1 MDLQTRQQIARNHTG
16 FLSSTTIAV
25 SILLI
30 TLLGYVAEIN
40 ISTIVRGIVILEV
53 VVFNSIMYK
62 KMQTS
67 GKYVHCCCSSMIVVY
82 LLTLMTSKNLY
93 MYVVV
98 FPITIMVMIFADDRL
113 ALRGWFLAV
122 FGNLVFS
129 ISLGIRKLA
138 SPTEIIIAVMFSI
151 VGASLALMITRLQNQ
166 MFTDA
171 LQETKDKADMQLAT
185 SKEIVELASKLNQ
198 KFESAKEVS
207 EALNESMETNHAS
220 VSRIAE
226 STKSNAKAI
235 EQQTSQTSDIQMSIQ
250 EVGREA
256 KNITGYPYEPWH
268 IRYVGIDAAKNMGD
282 ISEQTNA
289 TVEEGVGMI
298 SRLKDQAAQVV
309 YMNTETR
316 KITTQLNETIQGVQ
330 EIVET
335 ILGISN
341 QTNLLALNASIEAAR
356 AGEAGKGFAVVADE
370 IRELSENTRMATEE
384 IGDIITKL
392 TQDAERASGS
402 MTRSAEYAERQ
413 NEMIEE
419 TGAKLVDIK
428 NNTGKLYE
436 SVRQVNR
443 SVENIV
449 AASARIMDSITR
461 LSQTE
466 DDVANSSNTALTIS
480 DTSMEALKDMNVLL
494 ENISD
499 ISSHMEQVA
508 KQ

>member
-53 VVFNSIMYK
+53 IVFNSIMYK

-82 LLTLMTSKNLY
+82 LLTLMTAKNLY
-93 MYVVV
+93 MYVIV

-171 LQETKDKADMQLAT
+171 LQETKDKTDMQLAT

-220 VSRIAE
+220 VSNIAE

-250 EVGREA
+250 EVGRE
-256 KNITGYPYEPWH
+256 
-268 IRYVGIDAAKNMGD
+268 AKNMGD

-402 MTRSAEYAERQ
+402 MARSAEYAERQ

>member
-16 FLSSTTIAV
+16 FISSTSIAIC
-25 SILLI
+25 ILLM
-30 TLLGYVAEIN
+30 TVLGFVSEIS
-40 ISTIVRGIVILEV
+40 IATIVRCIVIVEII
-53 VVFNSIMYK
+53 VFNVVTYRK
-62 KMQTS
+62 LQTS
-67 GKYVHCCCSSMIVVY
+67 IKYMHCCCSSMVIVY
-82 LLTLMTSKNLY
+82 LLTLFTAHNFY
-93 MYVVV
+93 MYVIV
-98 FPITIMVMIFADDRL
+98 FPITVMVMIFADNRL
-113 ALRGWFLAV
+113 AFSGWIVAIA
-122 FGNLVFS
+122 GLVIFS
-129 ISLGIRKLA
+129 ILLGVRKLA
-138 SPTEIIIAVMFSI
+138 TPTEMI
-151 VGASLALMITRLQNQ
+151 VAILFGVVSCSLALMITRLQNQ
-166 MFTDA
+166 MFAEA
-171 LQETKDKADMQLAT
+171 LQETKEKADMQIET
-185 SKEIVELASKLNQ
+185 SKEIVALANELNQ
-198 KFESAKEVS
+198 KFVSAKEVS
-207 EALNESMETNHAS
+207 EALNESMETSHSS
-220 VSRIAE
+220 VNSIAE

-256 KNITGYPYEPWH
+256 KN
-268 IRYVGIDAAKNMGD
+268 MGD

-289 TVEEGVGMI
+289 TVEEGVQMI

-309 YMNTETR
+309 YMNTESR
-316 KITTQLNETIQGVQ
+316 KITTQLNETIQEVQ
-330 EIVET
+330 EIIET

-370 IRELSENTRMATEE
+370 IRELSENTRMATEQ
-384 IGDIITKL
+384 IGDIIIKL

-428 NNTGKLYE
+428 NNTGRLYE
-436 SVRQVNR
+436 SVRQVNH
-443 SVENIV
+443 SVESIV
-449 AASARIMDSITR
+449 AASGRIMESITR

-466 DDVANSSNTALTIS
+466 DDVANSSNTALAIS

-499 ISSHMEQVA
+499 ISNHMEQVA

>member
-16 FLSSTTIAV
+16 FISSTSIAI
-25 SILLI
+25 SILLM
-30 TLLGYVAEIN
+30 TVLGFVSEIS
-40 ISTIVRGIVILEV
+40 IATIVRCIVIVEIIA
-53 VVFNSIMYK
+53 FNALAYK
-62 KMQTS
+62 KLQTS
-67 GKYVHCCCSSMIVVY
+67 SKYMHCCCSSMVVVY
-82 LLTLMTSKNLY
+82 LLTLFTAHNFY
-93 MYVVV
+93 MYVIV
-98 FPITIMVMIFADDRL
+98 FPITVMVMIFADNRL
-113 ALRGWFLAV
+113 AVSGWIVAIT
-122 FGNLVFS
+122 GLVIFA
-129 ISLGIRKLA
+129 ISLGVRKLA
-138 SPTEIIIAVMFSI
+138 SVTEIIVAVLFGVVSC
-151 VGASLALMITRLQNQ
+151 SLAVMITRLQNQ
-166 MFTDA
+166 MFAEA
-171 LQETKDKADMQLAT
+171 LQATKEKADMQIET
-185 SKEIVELASKLNQ
+185 SKEIVALANELNQ
-198 KFESAKEVS
+198 KFVSAKEVS
-207 EALNESMETNHAS
+207 EALNESMETNHSS
-220 VSRIAE
+220 VNSIAE
-226 STKSNAKAI
+226 STKSNARAI
-235 EQQTSQTSDIQMSIQ
+235 EQQTSQTADIQMSIQ

-256 KNITGYPYEPWH
+256 KN
-268 IRYVGIDAAKNMGD
+268 MGD

-289 TVEEGVGMI
+289 TVAEGVQMI

-316 KITTQLNETIQGVQ
+316 KITTQLNETIRDVQ

-370 IRELSENTRMATEE
+370 IRELSENTRMATEQ

-419 TGAKLVDIK
+419 TGAKLLDIK
-428 NNTGKLYE
+428 NYTGKQYE
-436 SVRQVNR
+436 SVRQVNH

-449 AASARIMDSITR
+449 AASTRIMESITK

-466 DDVANSSNTALTIS
+466 DDVANSSNTALAIS
-480 DTSMEALKDMNVLL
+480 DTSMEALKDMNTLL

-499 ISSHMEQVA
+499 ISNQMEQVA

>member
-1 MDLQTRQQIARNHTG
+1 
-16 FLSSTTIAV
+16 
-25 SILLI
+25 
-30 TLLGYVAEIN
+30 
-40 ISTIVRGIVILEV
+40 
-53 VVFNSIMYK
+53 
-62 KMQTS
+62 
-67 GKYVHCCCSSMIVVY
+67 
-82 LLTLMTSKNLY
+82 
-93 MYVVV
+93 
-98 FPITIMVMIFADDRL
+98 
-113 ALRGWFLAV
+113 
-122 FGNLVFS
+122 
-129 ISLGIRKLA
+129 
-138 SPTEIIIAVMFSI
+138 
-151 VGASLALMITRLQNQ
+151 
-166 MFTDA
+166 
-171 LQETKDKADMQLAT
+171 
-185 SKEIVELASKLNQ
+185 
-198 KFESAKEVS
+198 
-207 EALNESMETNHAS
+207 
-220 VSRIAE
+220 
-226 STKSNAKAI
+226 
-235 EQQTSQTSDIQMSIQ
+235 
-250 EVGREA
+250 
-256 KNITGYPYEPWH
+256 
-268 IRYVGIDAAKNMGD
+268 MGD

-499 ISSHMEQVA
+499 ISRHMEQVA

>member
-1 MDLQTRQQIARNHTG
+1 MKENKGWLKSKFQSQVFVIT
-16 FLSSTTIAV
+16 FLCILCCVMMVATIAV
-25 SILLI
+25 CTVNILSMA
-30 TLLGYVAEIN
+30 GSDNPVYH
-40 ISTIVRGIVILEV
+40 S
-53 VVFNSIMYK
+53 SIMLSLIIECIALIVTAAFIVLAIYCRKAILKPIKKISHELDNFSEGRLSEEFDVKINDSDIGRLAGSLNTTKWYLK
-62 KMQTS
+62 KMVDELT
-67 GKYVHCCCSSMIVVY
+67 Y
-82 LLTLMTSKNLY
+82 LLTQMSYGNISFTVNYDYKGEFAPIKTAFEQILDNLNNSMSSIQKSGTTLYDASEQVSSGSQALAQGTSEQEASIRELSDYVSDISGRVNKN
-93 MYVVV
+93 
-98 FPITIMVMIFADDRL
+98 AE
-113 ALRGWFLAV
+113 
-122 FGNLVFS
+122 N
-129 ISLGIRKLA
+129 
-138 SPTEIIIAVMFSI
+138 
-151 VGASLALMITRLQNQ
+151 
-166 MFTDA
+166 
-171 LQETKDKADMQLAT
+171 
-185 SKEIVELASKLNQ
+185 
-198 KFESAKEVS
+198 AKNVS
-207 EALNESMETNHAS
+207 EISDTATTDLKEGNAEMQKMLAAMKIIEEKSAEIEKIINTIDN
-220 VSRIAE
+220 IAF
-226 STKSNAKAI
+226 
-235 EQQTSQTSDIQMSIQ
+235 
-250 EVGREA
+250 
-256 KNITGYPYEPWH
+256 
-268 IRYVGIDAAKNMGD
+268 
-282 ISEQTNA
+282 QTN
-289 TVEEGVGMI
+289 I
-298 SRLKDQAAQVV
+298 
-309 YMNTETR
+309 
-316 KITTQLNETIQGVQ
+316 
-330 EIVET
+330 
-335 ILGISN
+335 
-341 QTNLLALNASIEAAR
+341 LALNAAVEAAR